1 MDYTGKRYVF
11 VSYSTADMEFVK
23 YVTDLLSSLQVDY
36 WKAPE
41 SIPAGS
47 SYAREIVHAI
57 ENCSLFLIIFSK
69 HAQGSIWVEK
79 EVDCALTYGRDI
91 FPLNIDDTM
100 LNDAFKFYLNN
111 VQMIFY
117 SQSPEKSVEILKS
130 KLEPFKGGMGKPLGS
145 IAYEKAEAERI
156 FQKGSTAPEPAAPI
170 MPKAGGKPAS
180 GAVLNKLNN
189 AYGASL
195 LNAHGSLIQSAHG
208 SLTQNPK
215 GTPIQTAHGMLM
227 QSAHGKIVQNSNVNR
242 TAAAPGQ
249 IQNKQGGLAAYSMR
263 PNAQKMGTNPV
274 KTAFTAAPNTQA
286 PTTVAS
292 AASTAQT
299 STTVASAVAP
309 TAQTPTTAAPATAST
324 AQVSVKATSAAAP
337 TAQAPTK
344 AASAVASTAQ
354 VPVKAP
360 SAAAPTVQ
368 TSAKAATDTKS
379 VPKIQAGQAVPPV
392 KKAVIQTNP
401 QDKGSV
407 ASKPRVGAAP
417 ILVQDPFK
425 KKSSSSFVQPV
436 AKENRF
442 VAAKFRRGM
451 QASDMYT
458 LNRIPASCIHCGAE
472 VKPTSNEGVY
482 RCVTCGAENYD
493 DFQTIRNYIRD
504 HGAQSPLQISS
515 SLKIPLK
522 IVQNWRDLHSGQ

>member
-156 FQKGSTAPEPAAPI
+156 FQKGSTVPEPAAPI
-170 MPKAGGKPAS
+170 MPKAGGKPSS

-208 SLTQNPK
+208 SLTPSPK

-227 QSAHGKIVQNSNVNR
+227 QSAHGKIVQNPNVNR
-242 TAAAPGQ
+242 TAAPGQ
-249 IQNKQGGLAAYSMR
+249 IQNKQGGLAAYNMR
-263 PNAQKMGTNPV
+263 PNVQKMGTNPV
-274 KTAFTAAPNTQA
+274 KTAFAAAPNTQA
-286 PTTVAS
+286 PTTAAPDVA
-292 AASTAQT
+292 TAQT
-299 STTVASAVAP
+299 STKAAPAVSP
-309 TAQTPTTAAPATAST
+309 TAQASTKPAPAVAST
-324 AQVSVKATSAAAP
+324 AQVPVKATSAAAP
-337 TAQAPTK
+337 TAQ
-344 AASAVASTAQ
+344 
-354 VPVKAP
+354 
-360 SAAAPTVQ
+360 
-368 TSAKAATDTKS
+368 TSAKAAADTKS
-379 VPKIQAGQAVPPV
+379 VPKIQAGQAATSV

-436 AKENRF
+436 ATENRF